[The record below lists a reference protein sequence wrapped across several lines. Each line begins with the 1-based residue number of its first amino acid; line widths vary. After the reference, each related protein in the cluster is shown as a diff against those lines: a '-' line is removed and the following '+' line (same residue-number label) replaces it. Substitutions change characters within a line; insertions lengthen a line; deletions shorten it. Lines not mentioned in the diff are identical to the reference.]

1 MTSAAPDASFAAPA
15 TRLSH
20 RARVTHRV
28 LAPSSEDLG
37 ADTSGVQ
44 RWFGLGCPFAV
55 VEPPF
60 SFGSRFSDVGEASAI
75 RSAVSDGF
83 ESAARPRTGQ
93 SSRPCT
99 APRGARSSAAR
110 TAMVGRSPRDGFA
123 GRARPAS
130 RCAEDALADWRRR
143 RENVS
148 PPRAPSRVG
157 TPPMTRT
164 RMTRTRP
171 RDSRFPP
178 TDDGSS
184 VVAHPVRGSGRN
196 PVRSRT
202 KAEARGRVHGA
213 RGRRT
218 HRRASSSCPRVG
230 RERERERRGWGSNP
244 RRVGRRRA
252 VVAVVA
258 LLADPWDAIELD
270 ARWRDAPLRRLLSRG
285 DGANALSPT
294 HAPEWILRAI
304 PTGAS
309 SRPSD
314 DVGVAPREPR
324 E

>member
-1 MTSAAPDASFAAPA
+1 MRRSRPRDPRSPTARASPTASSRPPPRISAPTPRACSVGSVWGVRSRWSNRRFRSDRASRTS
-15 TRLSH
+15 TR
-20 RARVTHRV
+20 RPRYDR
-28 LAPSSEDLG
+28 
-37 ADTSGVQ
+37 
-44 RWFGLGCPFAV
+44 RCPTDSN
-55 VEPPF
+55 P
-60 SFGSRFSDVGEASAI
+60 R
-75 RSAVSDGF
+75 
-83 ESAARPRTGQ
+83 ARPRTGQ

-99 APRGARSSAAR
+99 APARGAF
-110 TAMVGRSPRDGFA
+110 VGRADGDGWA
-123 GRARPAS
+123 VRLETDRWTARRRIARARGRWP
-130 RCAEDALADWRRR
+130 DWRRR

-202 KAEARGRVHGA
+202 KAEARGPRSW
-213 RGRRT
+213 RSRT
-218 HRRASSSCPRVG
+218 EDPPSRASSSCPRVG

-258 LLADPWDAIELD
+258 PRGPVGRDRARRALARRASASTAQPRRRRERVITDTRAGMDPTRHPD
-270 ARWRDAPLRRLLSRG
+270 RRV
-285 DGANALSPT
+285 
-294 HAPEWILRAI
+294 E
-304 PTGAS
+304 
-309 SRPSD
+309 PSERRRRRRRR
-314 DVGVAPREPR
+314 REPR